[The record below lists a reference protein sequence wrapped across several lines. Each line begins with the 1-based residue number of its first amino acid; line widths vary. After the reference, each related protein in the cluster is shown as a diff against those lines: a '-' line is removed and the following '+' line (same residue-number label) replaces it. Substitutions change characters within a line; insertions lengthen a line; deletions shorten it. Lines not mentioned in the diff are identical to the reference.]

1 MVHVCDSKYSAACT
15 RSNVVRA
22 SLGKHCTLIA
32 SSSHNC
38 APWCKVDMCV
48 DTTKVSTQ
56 HRDHHPAS
64 EVRKQVCHSTGRG
77 VGGGH
82 LLPITSQIGVLSVW
96 VWSQLLPISHF
107 GLKAQVYSV
116 CDKIKLVGVLLKNS
130 VIDTDQFVCRV
141 CHAHLKQLRRTLKE
155 KASGAWHAVSCE
167 L

>member
-15 RSNVVRA
+15 RSHVVRA

-38 APWCKVDMCV
+38 APWCQVDMCV
-48 DTTKVSTQ
+48 DTT
-56 HRDHHPAS
+56 R
-64 EVRKQVCHSTGRG
+64 
-77 VGGGH
+77 
-82 LLPITSQIGVLSVW
+82 LPITSQIGVLSVW

-141 CHAHLKQLRRTLKE
+141 CHAHLKQLRRTPKK